1 MAVKELKYIYVAK
14 DKKAELF
21 YHVQLTEDD
30 LYLSLVDKDGNQIS
44 TDPSINDFYLKAD
57 NLKYVAGIK
66 LKPINTFQ
74 AKK

>member
-1 MAVKELKYIYVAK
+1 M
-14 DKKAELF
+14 
-21 YHVQLTEDD
+21 QLTEDD

-66 LKPINTFQ
+66 LKPINTPQ
-74 AKK
+74 AKNKTKVFP